1 MNLMEAFFLGWAFF
15 IGSFCVTI
23 VFFEYTCP
31 NKYKMI
37 KDLINECDSE
47 SESDSESELFEN
59 SGKDEVKQ
67 LKTRKLSGDDLEFIS
82 NQYVEV
88 ETPQGEIV
96 LKYNVNEKGF
106 IYYANFNVQYKLLDA
121 VARQFVLKFDCKEL
135 YHSIDFDAVSDIS
148 DNDSPEQILDD
159 YSDSDT
165 LEELNDEPDE
175 DEDEEGEDE
184 DEEDEDEEGEDEDED
199 EDEDEEDEEGE
210 EDEDEDKHNIFA
222 NLKNYKKDEL
232 NKDDNGKI
240 IEEKK
245 INKFLYKGKI
255 NEFRKK
261 ESNMN
266 KTTKELS
273 YKDFKDKKKD

>member
-1 MNLMEAFFLGWAFF
+1 MEAFFLGWAFF

-37 KDLINECDSE
+37 KNWINECDNE

-67 LKTRKLSGDDLEFIS
+67 LKTRKLSADDLEFIS

-148 DNDSPEQILDD
+148 DSDSPEQILDD
-159 YSDSDT
+159 YSDSDS
-165 LEELNDEPDE
+165 LPEINDEPD
-175 DEDEEGEDE
+175 DYEE
-184 DEEDEDEEGEDEDED
+184 EEE
-199 EDEDEEDEEGE
+199 EEDEENE
-210 EDEDEDKHNIFA
+210 EDEEEDKEEDEEEDEEEDKHNIFA

-255 NEFRKK
+255 NEFHKK
-261 ESNMN
+261 ESNIN
-266 KTTKELS
+266 KTTKEIS
-273 YKDFKDKKKD
+273 YKDYKDKKQD

>member
-23 VFFEYTCP
+23 VFIEYTCP
-31 NKYKMI
+31 NKYLMI
-37 KDLINECDSE
+37 KNWIYEYNSDSSSE
-47 SESDSESELFEN
+47 SESESELFEN

-67 LKTRKLSGDDLEFIS
+67 LKTRKLSEEDLEFIS

-159 YSDSDT
+159 YSDSDS
-165 LEELNDEPDE
+165 LPELNDGEEHDDDEVEEDDNDESE
-175 DEDEEGEDE
+175 DEKEDE
-184 DEEDEDEEGEDEDED
+184 N
-199 EDEDEEDEEGE
+199 
-210 EDEDEDKHNIFA
+210 KHSIFA

-232 NKDDNGKI
+232 NKDESGKI

-255 NEFRKK
+255 NEFHKK

-266 KTTKELS
+266 KTIKEVS
-273 YKDFKDKKKD
+273 YKDFKDKKQD

>member
-1 MNLMEAFFLGWAFF
+1 MEAFFLGWAFF

-47 SESDSESELFEN
+47 SESESESELFEN

-135 YHSIDFDAVSDIS
+135 YQSIDFDAVSDIS
-148 DNDSPEQILDD
+148 DSDSPEQILDD

-175 DEDEEGEDE
+175 DE
-184 DEEDEDEEGEDEDED
+184 EDEDEEGEEDEG
-199 EDEDEEDEEGE
+199 EDEEDEDEEGE